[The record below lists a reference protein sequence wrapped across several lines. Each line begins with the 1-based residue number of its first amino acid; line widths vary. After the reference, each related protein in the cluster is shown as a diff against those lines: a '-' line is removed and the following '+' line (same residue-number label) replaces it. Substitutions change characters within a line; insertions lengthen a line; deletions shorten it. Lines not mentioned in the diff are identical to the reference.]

1 MRQERIIGP
10 GHNQPPQETAYASWL
25 HGAEA
30 LITHREWPV
39 TTAGRAHAHEW
50 VLRFER
56 RTPPEIEPLMGWTGG
71 SDTLASQVELRF
83 DTLGEAVAYAER
95 QGLSFR
101 IQHEPRVTLLRAPK
115 PECKEAGAHREH
127 ARADEALGAVISL
140 AFLEAPYGRCD
151 LSTYTDLEQVLVNPA
166 TVFARPDEVV
176 RHPLLS
182 LTCKREILWRWAW
195 DEYLIEVAQAEGMP
209 EGPPSQLGEV
219 RTALQALGSEWSPD
233 PAAPAMRIHALWQE
247 GTGPTLQEETALA
260 A

>member
-1 MRQERIIGP
+1 MQQERVIGL
-10 GHNQPPQETAYASWL
+10 GHNQPPQETAPTCWL
-25 HGAEA
+25 HGTEA
-30 LITHREWPV
+30 LIRPRDWPV
-39 TTAGRAHAHEW
+39 TTAGRARDHEW

-71 SDTLASQVELRF
+71 DDTLASQVELRF
-83 DTLGEAVAYAER
+83 DTLREAVSYAER
-95 QGLSFR
+95 QGVSYR
-101 IQHEPRVTLLRAPK
+101 IQQEPQVALLREGK
-115 PECKEAGAHREH
+115 TRCKKADRTELER
-127 ARADEALGAVISL
+127 ARADEALGAVVSL
-140 AFLEAPYGRCD
+140 AALQATYGRCD
-151 LSTYTDLEQVLVNPA
+151 LSAYPNLEQALVSPA
-166 TVFARPDEVV
+166 TVFATPDEVV

-233 PAAPAMRIHALWQE
+233 PAAPALRALA
-247 GTGPTLQEETALA
+247 PTHQEETALA

>member
-1 MRQERIIGP
+1 MQQERIMSV
-10 GHNQPPQETAYASWL
+10 GHNQPPQETVPASWL

-30 LITHREWPV
+30 LISRRERPV
-39 TTAGRAHAHEW
+39 TTAGRARDHEW

-71 SDTLASQVELRF
+71 DDTLASQVELRF
-83 DTLGEAVAYAER
+83 DNLGEVVSYAER
-95 QGLSFR
+95 QGVSYR
-101 IQHEPRVTLLRAPK
+101 IQQEPQVALLREGK
-115 PECKEAGAHREH
+115 KRCKKADQTDLER
-127 ARADEALGAVISL
+127 ARADETLGAVVSL
-140 AFLEAPYGRCD
+140 AALQTTYGRCG
-151 LSTYTDLEQVLVNPA
+151 LSAYPDLEQALVSPA
-166 TVFARPDEVV
+166 TVFASPNEVV

-195 DEYLIEVAQAEGMP
+195 DEYLIEVAQAGGMP

-233 PAAPAMRIHALWQE
+233 PAAPALRAPA
-247 GTGPTLQEETALA
+247 PTPLEETALA